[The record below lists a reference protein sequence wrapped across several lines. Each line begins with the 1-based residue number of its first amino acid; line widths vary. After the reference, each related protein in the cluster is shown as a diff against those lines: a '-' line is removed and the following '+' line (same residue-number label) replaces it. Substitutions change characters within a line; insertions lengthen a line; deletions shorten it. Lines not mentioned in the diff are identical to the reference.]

1 MLYTVS
7 QSLYYTDIC
16 KIIGISTN
24 DIDLPLLDTVVQFP
38 EDVNDIVDQT
48 DVFLL
53 DPKTPD
59 DMVISKLVEALRN
72 LDVSA
77 DKPFVIYRTHPKA
90 PFDLLLVI
98 YRQGLPPI
106 CMMINN
112 KSETIRAI
120 QEYKGWLNYGFF

>member
-1 MLYTVS
+1 M
-7 QSLYYTDIC
+7 C
-16 KIIGISTN
+16 IGISTIN
-24 DIDLPLLDTVVQFP
+24 IDLRLLKTVVHFP
-38 EDVNDIVDQT
+38 EDLNDIVDQT

-59 DMVISKLVEALRN
+59 HMIIPKLVEALSK

-106 CMMINN
+106 CMMIDN
-112 KSETIRAI
+112 KSAAIRALRAH
-120 QEYKGWLNYGFF
+120 QSKEHSTGWSCMHSVFAVY

>member
-1 MLYTVS
+1 MC
-7 QSLYYTDIC
+7 IC
-16 KIIGISTN
+16 EIIGISTN
-24 DIDLPLLDTVVQFP
+24 DIDLPLLDTVVHFP
-38 EDVNDIVDQT
+38 EDLNDIVDRT

-53 DPKTPD
+53 DQNTAD
-59 DMVISKLVEALRN
+59 GMVIPMLVEALRN

-106 CMMINN
+106 CMMIDT

-120 QEYKGWLNYGFF
+120 QEYKGWLNY